1 MCGLGAFL
9 HILLKKF
16 DSELDHKR
24 GGQQFILS
32 LPQVEPNLSSDSLA
46 SSTLSGH
53 LLIAQRNTHAAKVD
67 NIHSG

>member
-46 SSTLSGH
+46 CSTLSGH
-53 LLIAQRNTHAAKVD
+53 LLISQ
-67 NIHSG
+67 